1 MYLYG
6 LETIGTILLSI
17 IGFGAVLFAQFRIN
31 SSYSKY
37 KRIMSK
43 KGMSGCEVARQIL
56 DANGLTNIHVVE
68 VKGELSDHYDPT
80 RKVVRLSNDIFHGTS
95 VASISVAAHEC
106 GHAIQDKENYTFMR
120 IRSALVPVVN
130 FVSYVGYFISLF
142 SFIVGVMGYL
152 KIGILILL
160 LTVLFQLVTL
170 PVEFDAS
177 KRAKVQMEKLGIAD
191 SSELEGVSSM
201 LGAAAMTYVA
211 SLLSTIMNLL
221 RLILMFSDR
230 DND

>member
-6 LETIGTILLSI
+6 LETIGTILLSL
-17 IGFGAVLFAQFRIN
+17 IGFGAVLFAQIRIN

-37 KRIMSK
+37 KQVMSR
-43 KGMSGCEVARQIL
+43 KGMSGCEVARKIL
-56 DANGLTNIHVVE
+56 DANGLSNIHVVE

-80 RKVVRLSNDIFHGTS
+80 RKVVRLSSDIFHGTS
-95 VASISVAAHEC
+95 IASISVAAHEC

-120 IRSALVPVVN
+120 VRSALVPVVN
-130 FVSYVGYFISLF
+130 FISYVGYFISIF
-142 SFIVGVMGYL
+142 SFVVGVMGYL

-160 LTVLFQLVTL
+160 ATVLFQLVTL
-170 PVEFDAS
+170 PVEFNAS

-221 RLILMFSDR
+221 RLLLMFSNR

>member
-6 LETIGTILLSI
+6 LETIGTIVLSI

-31 SSYSKY
+31 SAYSKY
-37 KRIMSK
+37 KKISSNRGI
-43 KGMSGCEVARQIL
+43 SGCEVARQIL
-56 DANGLTNIHVVE
+56 DANGLSNIHVVE

-80 RKVVRLSNDIFHGTS
+80 RKVVRLSSDIFHGTS
-95 VASISVAAHEC
+95 IASISVAAHEC

-130 FVSYVGYFISLF
+130 LVSYLGYFISIF
-142 SFIVGVMGYL
+142 AFVVGVMGYL
-152 KIGILILL
+152 KIGIITLL
-160 LTVLFQLVTL
+160 ATIAFQLVTL

-191 SSELEGVSSM
+191 SSELDGVSSM

-211 SLLSTIMNLL
+211 SLLSSLMNLL
-221 RLILMFSDR
+221 RLILMFSNR

>member
-37 KRIMSK
+37 KKVSSN
-43 KGMSGCEVARQIL
+43 KGISGCEVARQIL
-56 DANGLTNIHVVE
+56 DSNGLSNVHIVE

-80 RKVVRLSNDIFHGTS
+80 RKVVRLSSDIFHGS
-95 VASISVAAHEC
+95 SIASISVAAHEC

-130 FVSYVGYFISLF
+130 LVSYLGYFISIF
-142 SFIVGVMGYL
+142 AFIIGVMGYL
-152 KIGILILL
+152 KIGIITLL
-160 LTVLFQLVTL
+160 ATVLFQLVTL

-191 SSELEGVSSM
+191 PSELEGVSSM

-211 SLLSTIMNLL
+211 SLLSSLMNLL
-221 RLILMFSDR
+221 RLILMFSNR

>member
-37 KRIMSK
+37 KRIMSR

-80 RKVVRLSNDIFHGTS
+80 RKVVRLSSDIFHGTS

-120 IRSALVPVVN
+120 IRGALVPVVN
-130 FVSYVGYFISLF
+130 FVSYIGYFISLF

-152 KIGILILL
+152 KIGILVLL

>member
-43 KGMSGCEVARQIL
+43 KEMSGCEVARQIL

>member
-17 IGFGAVLFAQFRIN
+17 IGFGAVLFAQICIN

-37 KRIMSK
+37 KRVGSK
-43 KGMSGCEVARQIL
+43 RGMSGCEVARQIL
-56 DANGLTNIHVVE
+56 DANGLSDVHVVE
-68 VKGELSDHYDPT
+68 VKGELTDHYDPT
-80 RKVVRLSNDIFHGTS
+80 RKVVRLSSNIFHGTS
-95 VASISVAAHEC
+95 IASISVAAHEC

-130 FVSYVGYFISLF
+130 LISYIGYFISIF
-142 SFIVGVMGYL
+142 AFVVGIMGYL
-152 KIGILILL
+152 KIGILVLL
-160 LTVLFQLVTL
+160 ATVLFQLVTL
-170 PVEFDAS
+170 PVEFNAS
-177 KRAKVQMEKLGIAD
+177 SRAKVQIQNLEIAD

-211 SLLSTIMNLL
+211 SLLSTVMNLL
-221 RLILMFSDR
+221 RLLLMFSNR